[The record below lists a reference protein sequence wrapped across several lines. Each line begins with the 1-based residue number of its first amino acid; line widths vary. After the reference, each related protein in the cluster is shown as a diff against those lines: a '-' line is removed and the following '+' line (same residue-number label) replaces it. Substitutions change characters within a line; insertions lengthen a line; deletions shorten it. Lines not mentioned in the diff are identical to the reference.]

1 MRRGVP
7 AVGAIAAVLLTGAAL
22 AQGRDENEARCKG
35 VDPNLIIGGCT
46 ALIQSNREATENLAV
61 VFTNRGGAYV
71 LKGQYDRAI
80 QDYDQAIKL
89 NPKFAKAFANRG
101 GAYFSKGQY
110 DRAIQDYD
118 QAIKLDPSYATAF
131 NSRGFTYL
139 KMKKFDLAV
148 ADFDAALKRDPK
160 QSGPLYGRGLAKRM
174 NGDAAGGNA
183 DIAAAKRLD
192 PDVARAFERYGIR

>member
-1 MRRGVP
+1 MGGGVP
-7 AVGAIAAVLLTGAAL
+7 AGVAIAAVLLTGAAL

-89 NPKFAKAFANRG
+89 NPKFANAFTNRG
-101 GAYFSKGQY
+101 GAYFSNGQY
-110 DRAIQDYD
+110 NRPIQDYD
-118 QAIKLDPSYATAF
+118 Q
-131 NSRGFTYL
+131 
-139 KMKKFDLAV
+139 
-148 ADFDAALKRDPK
+148 
-160 QSGPLYGRGLAKRM
+160 PLNLTPTSPTP
-174 NGDAAGGNA
+174 
-183 DIAAAKRLD
+183 L
-192 PDVARAFERYGIR
+192 